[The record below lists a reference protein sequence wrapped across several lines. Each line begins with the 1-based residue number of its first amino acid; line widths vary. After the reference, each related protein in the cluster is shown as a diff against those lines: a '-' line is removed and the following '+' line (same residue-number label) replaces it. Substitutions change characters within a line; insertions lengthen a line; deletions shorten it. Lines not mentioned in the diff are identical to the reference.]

1 MQKTKKIEISMIV
14 WIKQK
19 MFTLEICFLS
29 VQSLIQN
36 ITYISDTGSHI
47 TSGAIIEAEN
57 VTMSY
62 TDYPRYVLFT
72 LYIEKC
78 RQI

>member
-1 MQKTKKIEISMIV
+1 MQKTKQIDTSVIV
-14 WIKQK
+14 WINQK
-19 MFTLEICFLS
+19 MFTLETFLLS

-47 TSGAIIEAEN
+47 TSGAIIVAEN